1 MTTQVESSL
10 NPEDNGASGL
20 TRSLSSKSSVS
31 TRSSSASTA
40 SSVGTGS
47 KKRVEPMFNLTV
59 HNVMHSTMV
68 TDAATDVKV
77 AKVSELLNLSKQC

>member
-1 MTTQVESSL
+1 MTTQAELSL
-10 NPEDNGASGL
+10 TADDEGASGL
-20 TRSLSSKSSVS
+20 TRILSTK
-31 TRSSSASTA
+31 SSASTQSSSA

-77 AKVSELLNLSKQC
+77 AKVSEFLWPN